1 MFVEAWFAEP
11 LKKVCEIPSIFFPL
25 SLFAELE
32 QRKYD
37 SGFSFGKKK

>member
-1 MFVEAWFAEP
+1 MFVEAPFAET
-11 LKKVCEIPSIFFPL
+11 LKKVYEIPPIFPL

-37 SGFSFGKKK
+37 SGFSFEKKK